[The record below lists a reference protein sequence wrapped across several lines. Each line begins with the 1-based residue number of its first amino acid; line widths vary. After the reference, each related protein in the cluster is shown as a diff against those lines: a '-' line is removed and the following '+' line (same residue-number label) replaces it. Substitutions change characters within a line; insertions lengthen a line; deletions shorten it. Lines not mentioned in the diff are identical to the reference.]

1 MEEIL
6 DKILD
11 AQSSLTKGDVAKKFD
26 VLLKQPDLISEIS
39 QVCEDIEE
47 LVKNYKKKNKRKKK

>member
-1 MEEIL
+1 
-6 DKILD
+6 
-11 AQSSLTKGDVAKKFD
+11 
-26 VLLKQPDLISEIS
+26 LISEIS